1 MLSPEKKQLIRQ
13 FRDSSW
19 KLEMALKSVPPEAVD
34 FRPAHGKWT
43 IHEIVVHLADSEAV
57 GYTRCR
63 RIVAEPGSD
72 VFAYDQDAWTDR
84 LFYSNIR
91 MEDALV
97 LFNLLRKL
105 SADLLQQVDEATF
118 SQFVIHPERGELT
131 LAAWVDTYTRHV
143 DVHLAQI
150 QRNLE
155 AWKS

>member
-1 MLSPEKKQLIRQ
+1 MLSPEKKQLVRS
-13 FRDSSW
+13 FRDGSW
-19 KLEMALKSVPPEAVD
+19 KLEMALKSVPAEAID
-34 FRPAHGKWT
+34 FRPAPGKWT

-63 RIVAEPGSD
+63 RIVAESGAD
-72 VFAYDQDAWTDR
+72 VFAYDQDAWANN
-84 LFYSNIR
+84 LFYSKMR

-105 SADLLQQVDEATF
+105 STELLQQVDEATF
-118 SQFVIHPERGELT
+118 SRFIIHPERGQLSLET
-131 LAAWVDTYTRHV
+131 WVEMYTRHV